1 MSHGIHQQVEK
12 TVDELLNNHN
22 FASYINS
29 ARSEE
34 HVSSLHD
41 SNTKSVKPAL
51 VRQLLKNL
59 KNRNFKANQKILVIN
74 SSMDKGKE
82 EERKNSSQTLLKNK
96 RHKDAASLQ
105 RNRTS
110 IAMALSK
117 GMKERIF
124 KNEHLAD
131 IEDLIINNLDRLEGE
146 SPSKGFKRGP
156 IKKNIFF
163 RAQVRQHTQLL
174 PIHNE

>member
-1 MSHGIHQQVEK
+1 M
-12 TVDELLNNHN
+12 
-22 FASYINS
+22 
-29 ARSEE
+29 
-34 HVSSLHD
+34 HD
-41 SNTKSVKPAL
+41 SNSKSIKPSL

-74 SSMDKGKE
+74 SSLDKGQE
-82 EERKNSSQTLLKNK
+82 EERKNSSQTLLKKN
-96 RHKDAASLQ
+96 HKSKATLQ
-105 RNRTS
+105 KNRTS
-110 IAMALSK
+110 IAMALNK

-131 IEDLIINNLDRLEGE
+131 IEDLIINNLDRLEGFGGRGRE
-146 SPSKGFKRGP
+146 ADSPSKGGFQRVP

-163 RAQVRQHTQLL
+163 RPQARQHTQIL